1 MRSSLKLARNV
12 TLLLVAFVL
21 PASAGS
27 ILSYNFKTIVS
38 GVQSTTLTGSFIY
51 DSSNGQFSTGS
62 LSFAGNSAFGG
73 LRGNYN
79 APESGLNFVL
89 TVSTSGISLQY
100 FISLNPFNL
109 NCYSL
114 WGGISGSGSNGNF
127 NYAVPEGGSPPA
139 YLMCVGIVICSG
151 ILLTGFRRRTGLPLE
166 S

>member
-73 LRGNYN
+73 LHGNYN

-100 FISLNPFNL
+100 YISLNPFNL

-114 WGGISGSGSNGNF
+114 WGDVSGSGSKGSF
-127 NYAVPEGGSPPA
+127 DYALPEGGSPTA
-139 YLMCVGIVICSG
+139 YLISAGIVIFSG
-151 ILLTGFRRRTGLPLE
+151 ILLTGFRRRAAWHLE